1 MRKQYKF
8 NKCEYNITKNQGEE
22 LKGYGYNLKIY
33 KNNKLD
39 YSPTIGFPDK
49 SQAYHYF
56 EKYMIENQ
64 FNLELD

>member
-8 NKCEYNITKNQGEE
+8 NKWEYDITKNQGEG

-39 YSPTIGFPDK
+39 YSPTIGFPDE
-49 SQAYHYF
+49 SQAYYYF
-56 EKYMIENQ
+56 EKYMIEIQ
-64 FNLELD
+64 FNMDLN